1 VIPLGLS
8 AAQLKT
14 LHSVLAGHHS
24 IYITAQLLT
33 LDGTR
38 RADLSWRV
46 LDGQVDVDSAAAV
59 TRSCTLSLFDPNRT
73 MTFDS
78 DSPEDG
84 AIYLDRMVQVN
95 YAVRGPETQQF
106 VIPVFTGPVTKLSRS
121 NGVINVE
128 AQGKEV
134 LAMGSAWATRTYKK
148 GMRKTDLIRSVL
160 ADVAGE
166 TKFSLIE
173 STQRM
178 PNDYTIGMDNTPWG
192 VARAIASG
200 MGLYL
205 FYDGRGTVRLQP
217 PPSSSLFH
225 FRTGD
230 GGTVVSPPQVSYS
243 TDELANV
250 IWVEGAAP
258 QGAAKPVTGSAAAPA
273 SHALSPARLG
283 RNGKPRY
290 ILRKVQN
297 SSVTNKTQAIALA
310 RKELADALLQA
321 VDVSFDAMPIPH
333 LDIGDMVRL
342 YTDDFGNAFRMGKF
356 SIPLTTGSS
365 DEGPPMSV
373 GYLKRVSNKPR
384 GVNK

>member
-1 VIPLGLS
+1 MIPLGLS
-8 AAQLKT
+8 AEQLKT

-24 IYITAQLLT
+24 IYVTAQLLT

-38 RADLSWRV
+38 LADLSWRV
-46 LDGQVDVDSAAAV
+46 LDGQVDVDSNAAV

-73 MTFDS
+73 MSFDT
-78 DSPEDG
+78 DSPDDG
-84 AIYLDRMVQVN
+84 AIYLDRMIQVN
-95 YAVRGPETQQF
+95 YAVRGPGTEQF

-121 NGVINVE
+121 NDVINVE

-134 LAMGSAWATRTYKK
+134 LAMGAVWATRTYKK

-160 ADVAGE
+160 AEVAGE
-166 TKFSLIE
+166 TKFTLVE

-178 PNDYTIGMDNTPWG
+178 PADYTIGMGNTPWG
-192 VARAIASG
+192 VARNIANS
-200 MGLYL
+200 MGLQL
-205 FYDGRGTVRLQP
+205 FYDGRGTARLRP
-217 PPSSSLFH
+217 LPPSSVFH

-230 GGTVVSPPQVSYS
+230 GGTVVKPPQISYS
-243 TDELANV
+243 SDELANV
-250 IWVEGAAP
+250 IWVEGAVP
-258 QGAAKPVTGSAAAPA
+258 KGATKPVTGSRAAP
-273 SHALSPARLG
+273 STHPLSPARLG

-290 ILRKVQN
+290 LLRKVQN
-297 SSVTNKTQAIALA
+297 SSITSQAAAIELA
-310 RKELADALLQA
+310 TKELATALLQA

-333 LDIGDMVRL
+333 LEPMDMARL
-342 YTDDFGNAFRMGKF
+342 YTDDFGNAFRVLKF

-365 DEGPPMSV
+365 GEGPPMSV